1 MKFQLNGM
9 QRDLVTSYAIH
20 QDAPSLFK
28 FIEDLVN
35 EYAYAQP
42 ALPEKTVLDADG
54 NALTVVSPEVPSGKT
69 VDGGTQAPAKK

>member
-20 QDAPSLFK
+20 QDGPALVA
-28 FIEDLVN
+28 FIEELVN
-35 EYAYAQP
+35 EYAMP
-42 ALPEKTVLDADG
+42 K
-54 NALTVVSPEVPSGKT
+54 PEVSSGQT